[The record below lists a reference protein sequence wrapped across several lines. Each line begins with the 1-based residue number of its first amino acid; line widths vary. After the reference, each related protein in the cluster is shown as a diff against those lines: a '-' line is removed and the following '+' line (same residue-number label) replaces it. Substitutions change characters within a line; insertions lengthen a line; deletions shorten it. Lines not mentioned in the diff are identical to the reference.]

1 MTVQGTGGASKAKPA
16 AKKPAVKAPA
26 KIPAAAK
33 KSAVKSTPKPKPTPP
48 VALALREKFVEWLT
62 WGTENQAEIHYLEF
76 RPMPI
81 NLSPGTLPL
90 TTDCSGYVTICAKW
104 AGAPDP
110 NGSGFDGEGFT
121 GTMLDHCKHI
131 ASSQAQPGDLIV
143 YGSGS
148 GQHVVGIVKLVKD
161 DFLVA
166 SHGQESDPVLILN
179 SVEKQYHQ
187 PVQTFLRFLP

>member
-1 MTVQGTGGASKAKPA
+1 MTIQGAGGVGKAAVKKPA
-16 AKKPAVKAPA
+16 AKKAVANPAAKAVAKKPVPKAPVVLTVRDEF
-26 KIPAAAK
+26 
-33 KSAVKSTPKPKPTPP
+33 VKW
-48 VALALREKFVEWLT
+48 LR
-62 WGTENQAEIHYLEF
+62 WGTENQGEIHYLEF

-81 NLSPGTLPL
+81 NLAPGALPL
-90 TTDCSGYVTICAKW
+90 TTDCSGYVTVCAKW

-110 NGSGFDGEGFT
+110 NGSRFDGEGFT
-121 GTMLDHCKHI
+121 GTMLDHCQHI
-131 ASSQAQPGDLIV
+131 GASQAQPGDLIV

-148 GQHVVGIVKLVKD
+148 GQHVVGIVEVVKD

-187 PVQTFLRFLP
+187 PVQTFLRFIP